1 MVAPDV
7 LEKVI
12 CSEGD
17 VSITAVSYR
26 GQFEYFRV
34 ERKHDKFERAVML
47 EKVART
53 LAQLLIDYPDVP
65 GKNFSWLDAV
75 KANRNWHLS

>member
-12 CSEGD
+12 FSESD
-17 VSITAVSYR
+17 VLITAVYYR

-47 EKVART
+47 EKVARA
-53 LAQLLIDYPDVP
+53 LAQLLIDHPDIP

-75 KANRNWHLS
+75 KANGDWHLS